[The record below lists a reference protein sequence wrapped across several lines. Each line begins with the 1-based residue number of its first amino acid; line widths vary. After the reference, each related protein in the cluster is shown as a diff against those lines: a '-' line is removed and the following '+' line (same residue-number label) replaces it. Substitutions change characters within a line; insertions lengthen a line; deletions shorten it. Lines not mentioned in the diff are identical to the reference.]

1 MNIYQ
6 QIKSMNATNLS
17 KVAMTIQLQDR
28 GKRSYTYQQVFL
40 EAFHFETILKQASI
54 KSDDRIAII
63 AESSPEWSIAYLAI
77 QKIGGTAVLLDASLD
92 SQDLVTLIEHSEVRG
107 IFASPNIIEKL
118 ETISD
123 IPVFNLLKRGELFP
137 WCVSKTCSVE
147 RYTENKDVSS
157 IIFSS
162 GTTKKASGIMHS
174 HDSLLLSAQNCI
186 ESNRLTVN
194 DRFLAILPN
203 SHIYGLVCQLI
214 GPLLVGATTCFV
226 ETLSPDTL
234 SGAFINFRPTVL
246 PAVPKVYELLKTQ
259 VMQKITSDSKTKKLF
274 THLFPI
280 CLKLRKHTGINLGK
294 TLFKAIHTGFGG
306 QLRILCS
313 AGAPLGKETADF
325 YFGVGFDML
334 ITYGATETCIPTI
347 GNRGKNITTDSCGKP
362 YPNILVK
369 VSDSGELLI
378 KSPYTMLGYFK
389 DEQATMDANNLDGW
403 FLSGDLGQ
411 VDEKGNVKIL
421 GRCKENIVL
430 PTGKKIAPDDV
441 ESAYCGIRDIRDMV
455 ICGIPVSDGSY
466 DEIHAFV
473 VSEIENT
480 DDVLKCLK
488 ERSNSLSQNMKLI
501 GIHFIDEIPKTSL
514 QKPKRYLLRKMV
526 LEGTLAKTTPLP
538 QTNNTDIASIVKEAV
553 MHASNAD
560 VSSLLPNTKIFIE
573 LSIDSLSSIELACE
587 IEARCGVKVDHILH
601 KDMTLSELIEF
612 VESPVSQNISLQTD
626 LFPKVKNQFDYN
638 VFKFARN
645 VLCLLYRIKVKNE
658 TVLPENSGY
667 IICANHVSN
676 FDYLYVTLNFKRERF
691 KKFCCMAKKE
701 LFGKNFLSIWIGK
714 IAGMIPMDRGGAVHE
729 SMSVIRE
736 KLEEKWGILI
746 HPEGTR
752 TGDGTLGTFKKGA
765 AALAIDT
772 NVPVVP
778 AYIKGGYEVYP
789 RTKKLPKLFN
799 WKKMKRYQIDVI
811 YGEPI
816 LPKGL
821 TPEELI
827 QEIEMA
833 VKKLADSASF
843 PLKMA

>member
-6 QIKSMNATNLS
+6 QIKSKNVTNLS
-17 KVAMTIQLQDR
+17 KVAMTIQLRDSSD
-28 GKRSYTYQQVFL
+28 RSYTYEQVFL
-40 EAFHFETILKQASI
+40 EVDRFETVLREALI
-54 KSDDRIAII
+54 KSGDRIALI

-77 QKIGGTAVLLDASLD
+77 QKLGATAVLLDASLD
-92 SQDLVTLIEHSEVRG
+92 SQNIITLLEQSEVRG
-107 IFASPNIIEKL
+107 IFTSPDTIKKL
-118 ETISD
+118 KSIFD
-123 IPVFNLLKRGELFP
+123 VPVFNLLERGELFP
-137 WCVSKTCSVE
+137 QSPCITSFVE
-147 RYTENKDVSS
+147 GYTENKEVSS

-174 HDSLLLSAQNCI
+174 HDSLLLSSQNCLDA
-186 ESNRLTVN
+186 NRLTAN

-214 GPLLVGATTCFV
+214 GPLLLGATTCFL

-234 SGAFINFRPTVL
+234 SAAFGNFRPTVL
-246 PAVPKVYELLKTQ
+246 PAVPKVYELLKNQ
-259 VMQKITSDSKTKKLF
+259 VMQKINSDSKTKRLF
-274 THLFPI
+274 EHLFPI
-280 CLKLRKHTGINLGK
+280 CLKLRRHFGINLGK
-294 TLFKAIHTGFGG
+294 ALFKAIHTGFGG
-306 QLRILCS
+306 DLRVLCS
-313 AGAPLGKETADF
+313 AGAPLLMETADF

-362 YPNILVK
+362 YPGVLVK
-369 VSDSGELLI
+369 VSDSGEILI
-378 KSPYTMLGYFK
+378 KSPYAMLGYFK
-389 DEQATMDANNLDGW
+389 DEQATNRAYDRDGW

-411 VDEKGNVKIL
+411 IDEKGNVRIL

-441 ESAYCGIRDIRDMV
+441 EVAYGGIHGMKDMV
-455 ICGIPVSDGSY
+455 VCGVPVTDGSY

-473 VSEIENT
+473 VPEIENK
-480 DDVLKCLK
+480 DEVLKHLK
-488 ERSNSLSQNMKLI
+488 ERSNSLSQNMKLC
-501 GIHFIDEIPKTSL
+501 GIHIVDEIPKTSL
-514 QKPKRYLLRKMV
+514 QKPKRYLLKNMI
-526 LEGTLAKTTPLP
+526 LEGKLTNPIMST
-538 QTNNTDIASIVKEAV
+538 QTNNTDIASIIKEVV
-553 MHASNAD
+553 MQVSNVD
-560 VSSLLPNTKIFIE
+560 VSSLLPNTKLFIE
-573 LSIDSLSSIELACE
+573 LSIDSLSSLELACE
-587 IEARCGVKVDHILH
+587 IEARCGVKIDHILH
-601 KDMTLSELIEF
+601 KDMTLSQLIEF
-612 VESPVSQNISLQTD
+612 VESPAQQDFTSQST
-626 LFPKVKNQFDYN
+626 LFPKVKNQFDYF

-645 VLCLLYRIKVKNE
+645 LLCLLYRIKVKNE
-658 TVLPENSGY
+658 TVLPEDSGY

-676 FDYLYVTLNFKRERF
+676 FDYLYLTLNFKKERF

-701 LFGKNFLSIWIGK
+701 LFGKNFFSIWIAK
-714 IAGMIPMDRGGAVHE
+714 IAGMIPMDRGGSVHE
-729 SMSVIRE
+729 SMTVIRE

-752 TGDGTLGTFKKGA
+752 SGDGTLGTFKKGA
-765 AALAIDT
+765 ATLAIDT

-789 RTKKLPKLFN
+789 RSKMLPNLFN
-799 WKKMKRYQIDVI
+799 WKKMKKYQIDVI

-827 QEIEMA
+827 QEIEIA
-833 VKKLADSASF
+833 VKKLADSASY